1 MAFDSLSEKLQNVF
15 KNLRSKGRLTE
26 DDVKTALKE
35 VKMALLE
42 ADVNFR
48 VVKKFVK
55 DVQERAIGQDVM
67 SGLNPGQMVIKIVNE
82 EMVKLMGSETTE
94 IAFRPG
100 KELTVIMMVG
110 LQGAGKTTTT
120 AKIAG
125 KLKTKGK
132 KTLLAACDVYRPA
145 AIEQLQINGEKQGV
159 EVFAMGNKNKPADET
174 ELWKT
179 WEVCSPQNVEKFSA
193 LAYLFGKEL
202 YDRLRVPIGLVQS
215 AYGGASAEAWMG
227 LETLKTFPEM
237 KDELEKYGK
246 YNFVNDTIQK
256 YAKRAEQ
263 QIPTLLYNTMLY
275 PLHVLPV
282 KGVIWYQG
290 CTNVGSSFYT
300 RLMNSLIK
308 SWRNLWGYNFP
319 FYYVQLA
326 GFLKQE
332 TVQPESNWAALRW
345 SQWKTLELP
354 RTGMATAVDI
364 GNEKDIHPK
373 NKQEV
378 ARRLALLALNKTY
391 GKKDLVCE
399 APAPVKYSFSEGK
412 ATLTFNNKI
421 HVRNDSVA
429 CGFILCD
436 ANNKFVEG
444 KAKLE
449 NPTTISITGAG
460 LGKITAVRYDWA
472 DYPIGNIYGD
482 TNLPVLPFRTD
493 EMPLVNIEK
502 K

>member
-1 MAFDSLSEKLQNVF
+1 MIVAAVAAGVFVNAYSKVILPSFYADNMVLQQKALMTVKGKAIPNSTVKF
-15 KNLRSKGRLTE
+15 KASWDN
-26 DDVKTALKE
+26 KTILAK
-35 VKMALLE
+35 
-42 ADVNFR
+42 ADAQGEFTIKFR
-48 VVKKFVK
+48 V
-55 DVQERAIGQDVM
+55 
-67 SGLNPGQMVIKIVNE
+67 
-82 EMVKLMGSETTE
+82 
-94 IAFRPG
+94 
-100 KELTVIMMVG
+100 
-110 LQGAGKTTTT
+110 
-120 AKIAG
+120 
-125 KLKTKGK
+125 
-132 KTLLAACDVYRPA
+132 PA
-145 AIEQLQINGEKQGV
+145 ASMKAYKLSFSDGNGEKVLSDVYSG
-159 EVFAMGNKNKPADET
+159 EVWLCSGQSNMEMPVKGWGMINENDREVADAAKYPMIRFLQVRMFANKNKPADDT

-227 LETLKTFPEM
+227 LETLKAFPEM

-290 CTNVGSSFYT
+290 CNNVGNSNYT
-300 RLMNSLIK
+300 QIMNGLIK

-412 ATLTFNNKI
+412 AKLTFNNKI

-482 TNLPVLPFRTD
+482 TNLPILPFRTD

>member
-1 MAFDSLSEKLQNVF
+1 MKAFYKMIVAAVAAGVFVNAYSKVILPSFYADNMVLQQKALMTVKGKAIPNSTVKF
-15 KNLRSKGRLTE
+15 KASWDN
-26 DDVKTALKE
+26 KTILAK
-35 VKMALLE
+35 
-42 ADVNFR
+42 ADAQGEFTIKFR
-48 VVKKFVK
+48 V
-55 DVQERAIGQDVM
+55 
-67 SGLNPGQMVIKIVNE
+67 
-82 EMVKLMGSETTE
+82 
-94 IAFRPG
+94 
-100 KELTVIMMVG
+100 
-110 LQGAGKTTTT
+110 
-120 AKIAG
+120 
-125 KLKTKGK
+125 
-132 KTLLAACDVYRPA
+132 PA
-145 AIEQLQINGEKQGV
+145 ASMKAYKLSFSDGNGEKVLSDVYSG
-159 EVFAMGNKNKPADET
+159 EVWLCSGQSNMEMPVKGWGMINENDREVADAAKYPMIRFLQVRMFANKNKPADDT

-179 WEVCSPQNVEKFSA
+179 WEICSPQNVEKFSA

-290 CTNVGSSFYT
+290 CNNVGNSNYT
-300 RLMNSLIK
+300 QIMNGLIK